1 MFGHFTTL
9 CMKGLT
15 KLSHHINFGI
25 NLIFLIKSF
34 VLYDQKVKTKILNIL
49 RKKRAMKMK

>member
-25 NLIFLIKSF
+25 NLTFLIKSF